1 MTGIMTARIAVCLL
15 LAALLLM
22 GAGSAF
28 ASDAAQP
35 DVAVEVAQ
43 FSDMKGHG
51 AASDAKNAVAE
62 DDFDDFDEYADTQDL
77 IADPF
82 KGWNMVWFHFNDAM
96 YHGVFKPVATGY
108 AWAIPAKPR
117 QWVRNFFTNMLFPVR
132 FVNNIFQGK
141 FDAAYMETSKF
152 IANTSWGLLGFAD
165 VTSGMKRNWEPERP
179 TADGFGQTL
188 GKAGLGHGVY
198 LVWPFLGPS
207 SIRESVGWVGDTL
220 LDPLTY
226 CDLTFIEFVAVRA
239 YKNVNQLSLELR
251 GNEYET
257 ITDGAIDKYAAV
269 RDAYIRF
276 RAKKVKE

>member
-1 MTGIMTARIAVCLL
+1 MIQAMTARIAVCLMMV
-15 LAALLLM
+15 ALLLSWG
-22 GAGSAF
+22 GAAC
-28 ASDAAQP
+28 ASGPEQGTP
-35 DVAVEVAQ
+35 VQVAQ
-43 FSDMKGHG
+43 FSDMKGAG
-51 AASDAKNAVAE
+51 AAGDAKNAVAE

-77 IADPF
+77 VADPL
-82 KGWNMVWFHFNDAM
+82 KGWNTVWFHFNDAM

-108 AWAIPAKPR
+108 AWAVPAKPR

-132 FVNNIFQGK
+132 FVNDILQGK

-165 VTSGMKRNWEPERP
+165 VTSGMKRNWVPERP
-179 TADGFGQTL
+179 TADGLGQTL
-188 GKAGLGHGVY
+188 GKAGFGHGVY

-207 SIRESVGWVGDTL
+207 SIRESVGWVGDTY

-226 CDLTFIEFVAVRA
+226 TDLTFVEFVAVRA
-239 YKNVNQLSLELR
+239 YKNVNQLSLELTA
-251 GNEYET
+251 NEYET
-257 ITDGAIDKYAAV
+257 ITEGAIDKYAAV